1 MPINKA
7 LLCLANPNRGD
18 DAFGWIV
25 ADQLINEQEALFSVI
40 KSSGDIT
47 DLLDIF
53 SSYKKVIVLDAMET
67 DDLIPI
73 KKWDARE
80 ESLPASLSGTSSH
93 VLGVGQ
99 AIELSRSLDKMPDE
113 LIVIGVKGV
122 NFQMGEELSSGMR
135 SMIPEVISY
144 IRQEFA
150 TV

>member
-18 DAFGWIV
+18 DAFSWIV
-25 ADQLINEQEALFSVI
+25 ADQLINEGETLFSVI

-53 SSYKKVIVLDAMET
+53 SSHRKVIVLDAMET
-67 DDLIPI
+67 DDSVPI
-73 KKWDARE
+73 MKWDAKK

-99 AIELSRSLDKMPDE
+99 AIELSRALDKLPDE
-113 LIVIGVKGV
+113 LIVVGVKGV
-122 NFQMGEELSSGMR
+122 NFQMGKELSSGMR
-135 SMIPEVISY
+135 STIPEVIAY

-150 TV
+150 TI

>member
-1 MPINKA
+1 MLTNKA

-18 DAFGWIV
+18 DAFAWIV
-25 ADQLINEQEALFSVI
+25 ADQLISEGEALFSVI

-53 SSYKKVIVLDAMET
+53 SSHRKVIVLDAMET
-67 DDLIPI
+67 DDLVPL
-73 KKWDARE
+73 KKWDAKKQ
-80 ESLPASLSGTSSH
+80 SLPASLSGTSSH

-99 AIELSRSLDKMPDE
+99 AIELSRALDKIPDE
-113 LIVIGVKGV
+113 LIVVGVKGV

-135 SMIPEVISY
+135 SMIPEVIAY

-150 TV
+150 AS